1 MNLITCRLCGRL
13 FSAARGKICSTC
25 LDELDDLYP
34 KVREFLRDH
43 SKEAFN
49 VEDIAEGMDIDIR
62 QVQALVELGYLDRDA
77 GRGGAGDDERR
88 RKEELARQLQ
98 ASLDSSAASKTSERT
113 VSTYGQERYGSGRKK

>member
-1 MNLITCRLCGRL
+1 ML
-13 FSAARGKICSTC
+13 FR
-25 LDELDDLYP
+25 
-34 KVREFLRDH
+34 